1 MGDRTLAAAL
11 ALATRTVGES
21 RTVEEA
27 LQIIVDTAQMSLPG
41 FEHVGIS
48 TIDRKGKITTRA
60 ASGQLVWDLDAL
72 QYTLNEGPCV
82 DSMHK
87 VDVVQAPWIRHN
99 RRWPRYVPQAVE
111 LGLESQLAVPLHSDA
126 EGPVGGLNM
135 YSTSSDTIDP
145 NAIAMADLFAT
156 HAALAMGKLRAV
168 SNLDEALRSRE
179 IIGKAVGL
187 LMASHHLDEKGAF
200 DVLAHTSSLA
210 KIKVRDVA
218 ARLVEDHGTEIQS
231 RLPQPHNPE
240 KGGDQRAEPS
250 S

>member
-1 MGDRTLAAAL
+1 M
-11 ALATRTVGES
+11 
-21 RTVEEA
+21 EEA
-27 LQIIVDTAQMSLPG
+27 LQIIVDTARMSLPG

-48 TIDRKGKITTRA
+48 TIDREGKITTRA

-82 DSMHK
+82 DSMRK

-99 RRWPRYVPQAVE
+99 RRWPRYVARAVE
-111 LGLESQLAVPLHSDA
+111 LGLEAQLAVPLHSDA
-126 EGPVGGLNM
+126 EGTVGGLNM

-168 SNLDEALRSRE
+168 GNHDEVLRSRE

-187 LMASHHLDEKGAF
+187 LMARHDLDEKGAF
-200 DVLAHTSSLA
+200 DVLAHTSSLT

-218 ARLVEDHGTEIQS
+218 ARLVEDHGVEIQS
-231 RLPQPHNPE
+231 RLPQPHIRE
-240 KGGDQRAEPS
+240 TDGGLNAEPS